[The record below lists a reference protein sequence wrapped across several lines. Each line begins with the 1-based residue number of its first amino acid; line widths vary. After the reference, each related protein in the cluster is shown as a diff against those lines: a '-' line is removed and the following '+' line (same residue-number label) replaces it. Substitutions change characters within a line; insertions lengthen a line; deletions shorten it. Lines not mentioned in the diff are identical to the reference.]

1 MYLCWQD
8 NSVRDSLLPPGVQT
22 DGEVLQDQG
31 GAQQV
36 PHLGLRRGLQLGEVG
51 QGNVMR
57 LRVIALDILTSN
69 VNCSVNNWKKF
80 QN

>member
-36 PHLGLRRGLQLGEVG
+36 PHDGLRRGLQLGEVG
-51 QGNVMR
+51 QEDVMTAGD
-57 LRVIALDILTSN
+57 IALHLYSLKRTAIFSE
-69 VNCSVNNWKKF
+69 KEQF
-80 QN
+80 

>member
-36 PHLGLRRGLQLGEVG
+36 PHDAVRRGLQLGEVG
-51 QGNVMR
+51 QEDVE
-57 LRVIALDILTSN
+57 LTVAFISLWIEILKCHKCDVTFEN
-69 VNCSVNNWKKF
+69 
-80 QN
+80 